1 MTKKEKWDGRSRPT
15 TKKYKEG
22 YDRIF
27 GKKIKKDEEL
37 EGYYITDKGIED
49 LTKKKSKSIIIL
61 VERLRKVI
69 DIPMLTLQESRIME
83 HGSMM

>member
-27 GKKIKKDEEL
+27 GKKEKTTSEL
-37 EGYYITDKGIED
+37 LMEGYEEE
-49 LTKKKSKSIIIL
+49 KKMY
-61 VERLRKVI
+61 E
-69 DIPMLTLQESRIME
+69 EE
-83 HGSMM
+83 

>member
-27 GKKIKKDEEL
+27 GKKLKKDEEL
-37 EGYYITDKGIED
+37 EGYYITDKGIEV
-49 LTKKKSKSIIIL
+49 LTKKK
-61 VERLRKVI
+61 
-69 DIPMLTLQESRIME
+69 P
-83 HGSMM
+83 